1 MAVALAQYLKYSLC
15 TTGDNILLSDELKQ
29 IESYFNMLKIKYED
43 AFTYSITAKKEID
56 MLKYYQSENSKL
68 GVEKGTLQGQIINFE
83 RQIERIEAEMKSQEV
98 KSEENKKWRERV
110 DLAEALYTRLKNDFE
125 VKKNKTFLELN
136 GQIQKNFERMFN
148 AKDKRIQLTENYEIQ
163 MLYQTDLGF
172 REEKNLSEGEKIAR
186 NFAFIVTI
194 MEYSRNK
201 KAEHLGVES
210 GGDTLPIVLDG
221 PFSKL
226 GDKNIS
232 LI

>member
-1 MAVALAQYLKYSLC
+1 M
-15 TTGDNILLSDELKQ
+15 
-29 IESYFNMLKIKYED
+29 
-43 AFTYSITAKKEID
+43 
-56 MLKYYQSENSKL
+56 
-68 GVEKGTLQGQIINFE
+68 
-83 RQIERIEAEMKSQEV
+83 
-98 KSEENKKWRERV
+98 
-110 DLAEALYTRLKNDFE
+110 AEALYTRLKNDFD

-232 LI
+232 LIAKVLPEVSEQVIIFMLDKDWKYTGLDEYVGASYYIEKAADEAYESIRKVESDQ